1 MPVGKAKATEAAA
14 VAPAQQTKKTYLV
27 GIDIGFGIT
36 KLLSNFLNAGDSFP
50 STAMSG
56 RAEGAV
62 GFGGEINK
70 DELLVTIEGETHY
83 VGMQALQVDMG
94 ASNRTRDR
102 NRAKDA
108 VSRVL
113 FKTATAMSVPHEEG
127 EYDVFIVTGVPNAD
141 YDLNIRTDL
150 EEFLTGSYEIDFHVG
165 YDRHGKK
172 PITVKKKINIV
183 GCLVLR
189 QPEGSVTYDS
199 FLFDRVRF
207 LINNVKYKNLGV
219 IDIGHGT
226 TDAALFV
233 NGTLDDRRKDH
244 IISTVATTAVYDALR
259 KLIVAKFDAM
269 GKRIKVTDEDLDQA
283 IRTKEILHL
292 NRPIDVSAEIQEAVD
307 EVAPI
312 ISKAVLDAWGDEVY
326 RLNAIYLTG
335 GGAYIFTE
343 ALQKLFAEK
352 GIDIMVALDNPQFAN
367 VIGFYM
373 VGALLLSNQIGQTS
387 AYEEYVL
394 PVFEGDAA

>member
-1 MPVGKAKATEAAA
+1 
-14 VAPAQQTKKTYLV
+14 
-27 GIDIGFGIT
+27 
-36 KLLSNFLNAGDSFP
+36 
-50 STAMSG
+50 
-56 RAEGAV
+56 
-62 GFGGEINK
+62 
-70 DELLVTIEGETHY
+70 
-83 VGMQALQVDMG
+83 
-94 ASNRTRDR
+94 
-102 NRAKDA
+102 
-108 VSRVL
+108 
-113 FKTATAMSVPHEEG
+113 MSVPDEEG

-165 YDRHGKK
+165 YDRHGKQ

-199 FLFDRVRF
+199 FIFDATKF
-207 LINNVKYKNLGV
+207 LINKVKHKNLGV

-259 KLIVAKFDAM
+259 KLIVAKFDSM
-269 GKRIKVTDEDLDQA
+269 GKRIKVTDEDLDVA
-283 IRTKEILHL
+283 IRTKEIMHL
-292 NRPIDVSAEIQEAVD
+292 NKPVNVSDEIDEAVS

-312 ISKAVLDAWGDEVY
+312 ISKAVQDAWGDEIF

-335 GGAYIFTE
+335 GGAFIFAD
-343 ALQKLFAEK
+343 ALEKLFAER
-352 GIDIMVALDNPQFAN
+352 GIDIMVTLDNPQFAN

-373 VGALLLSNQIGQTS
+373 VGALLLSNQVGQTT
-387 AYEEYVL
+387 AYQEYVL